1 MYGESRWLQMS
12 KAPRW
17 SPEALAAYDRR
28 KATQTPREPERRAKY
43 RNTKVEVDGQKFD
56 SKKEAARWQKLQL
69 LEAAGHIQDLRRQVA
84 FELAPAVV
92 LDGRKKPALRYFA
105 DLVYMEDGLLVVEDV
120 KSEITRK
127 NPVHRI
133 KKHLMATVHKIF
145 IKET

>member
-1 MYGESRWLQMS
+1 MT
-12 KAPRW
+12 KAIKW
-17 SPEALAAYDRR
+17 TPEQLAAYDRR
-28 KATQTPREPERRAKY
+28 KAQQTPRKPERRAKY
-43 RNTKVEVDGQKFD
+43 GNKKTVVNGITFD
-56 SKKEAARWQKLQL
+56 SAKEAARWQKLQL